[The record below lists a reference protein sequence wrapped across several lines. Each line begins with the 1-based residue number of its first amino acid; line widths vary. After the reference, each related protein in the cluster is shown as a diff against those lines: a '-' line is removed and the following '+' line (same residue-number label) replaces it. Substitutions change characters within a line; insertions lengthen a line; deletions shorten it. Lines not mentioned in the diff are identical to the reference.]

1 MSAINIISG
10 KFSMFQRIKV
20 VLDPLSGIRPLIKN
34 HFLLHQLIVRNVAM
48 RYRGS
53 LLGLF
58 WSFVQPLMMLCVYT
72 FVFGCVFKARWG
84 VENETNS
91 AFAVIMFC
99 GVVFYTL
106 FSESILS
113 NCSVI
118 LANPNYVKKVIF
130 PLELLPFAQVCST
143 FLVGLV
149 WILLLFLGVVFI
161 YGNLSWN
168 MLFMPLLL
176 LPLFLLTC
184 GISYFV
190 ASLSVYIRDTPY
202 VVGVLLQ
209 IMFFMT
215 PIFYR
220 VEAVP
225 ERYRL
230 PLQLNPMTLI
240 IDEARKVFIYGAPLN
255 WYLWAISM
263 IVSLA
268 AYHLGFAWFYKTK
281 RGFADVL

>member
-1 MSAINIISG
+1 MLGRLHIIW
-10 KFSMFQRIKV
+10 
-20 VLDPLSGIRPLIKN
+20 DPFAGIRPLIRN
-34 HFLLHQLIVRNVAM
+34 HFPLQQLIVRNIAL

-53 LLGLF
+53 LLGLL
-58 WSFVQPLMMLCVYT
+58 WSFVQPLMMLCIYT
-72 FVFGCVFKARWG
+72 FVFGCVFRARWG
-84 VENETNS
+84 VEHETSS

-99 GVVFYTL
+99 GVAFYTL
-106 FSESILS
+106 FSESVMA

-118 LANPNYVKKVIF
+118 LYNPNYVKKVIF

-143 FLVGLV
+143 FLIGLV

-161 YGNLSWN
+161 YGRISWN

-176 LPLFLLTC
+176 TPLFLLTC
-184 GISYFV
+184 GICYLV

-209 IMFFMT
+209 ITFFMT
-215 PIFYR
+215 PIFYP

-225 ERYRL
+225 EKYRL
-230 PLQLNPMTLI
+230 PLQLNPMTLM
-240 IDEARKVFIYGAPLN
+240 IDEVRRVFIYGVPLN
-255 WYLWAISM
+255 WRLWAVSM
-263 IVSLA
+263 LVSMLT
-268 AYHLGFAWFYKTK
+268 YHLGFVWFHKTK